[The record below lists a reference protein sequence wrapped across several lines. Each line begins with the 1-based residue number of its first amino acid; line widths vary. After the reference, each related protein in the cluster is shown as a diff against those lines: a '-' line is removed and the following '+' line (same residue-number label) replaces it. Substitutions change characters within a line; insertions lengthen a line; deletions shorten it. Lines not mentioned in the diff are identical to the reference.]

1 MTQRVAAAPYAF
13 HETLTAV
20 TLLAAIL
27 KKNSNG
33 NVMSNPLDPVVHL
46 IDDDAIL
53 LDVLA
58 ELVASIGVATRT
70 YSSARGFLDRYEL
83 GACEC
88 VVSDIRM
95 PELTGLELQRALAE
109 RHAIPPPII
118 FVTGF
123 ADVGAAVEAMK
134 KGAYDFVEKPV
145 SGAVFLEKI
154 NGALQLS
161 RTLHVKRVNEVVRS
175 ARIALLTPK
184 EREVLQLVI
193 KRHSNRDIADL
204 LGLSVRTVENH
215 RAHILTKF
223 RVKDSFEL
231 LGLF

>member
-1 MTQRVAAAPYAF
+1 MP
-13 HETLTAV
+13 
-20 TLLAAIL
+20 
-27 KKNSNG
+27 S
-33 NVMSNPLDPVVHL
+33 PLDPVVHL

-53 LDVLA
+53 LDTLA
-58 ELVASIGVATRT
+58 ELVASIGVATLPYRSGRT
-70 YSSARGFLDRYEL
+70 FIDNYKPR
-83 GACEC
+83 ACEC

-109 RHAIPPPII
+109 QHKIPPPII

-123 ADVGAAVEAMK
+123 ADVSAAVEAMK
-134 KGAYDFVEKPV
+134 NGAYDFVEKPV

-154 NGALQLS
+154 NGALQLG
-161 RTLHVKRVNEVVRS
+161 RTLHLRRLNEAARA

-184 EREVLQLVI
+184 EKEVLQLVI
-193 KRHSNRDIADL
+193 KRHTNRDIANL

-223 RVKDSFEL
+223 RVKDSYEL
-231 LGLF
+231 LGLFS

>member
-1 MTQRVAAAPYAF
+1 MP
-13 HETLTAV
+13 
-20 TLLAAIL
+20 
-27 KKNSNG
+27 
-33 NVMSNPLDPVVHL
+33 NPLDPVVHL

-53 LDVLA
+53 LETLA
-58 ELVASIGVATRT
+58 DLVESIGVATRT
-70 YSSARGFLDRYEL
+70 HRSARTFLESYKP

-95 PELTGLELQRALAE
+95 PELTGLELQRALAD
-109 RHAIPPPII
+109 RFDIPPPII

-134 KGAYDFVEKPV
+134 KGAFDFVEKPV

-154 NGALQLS
+154 NGALQLGRS
-161 RTLHVKRVNEVVRS
+161 LHLRRINAAARA

-184 EREVLQLVI
+184 EREVLQLVV
-193 KRHSNRDIADL
+193 KRHSNRDIADM
-204 LGLSVRTVENH
+204 LGLSIRTVENH

-231 LGLF
+231 LGLFHGEAN

>member
-1 MTQRVAAAPYAF
+1 MA
-13 HETLTAV
+13 
-20 TLLAAIL
+20 
-27 KKNSNG
+27 S
-33 NVMSNPLDPVVHL
+33 PLDPIVHL

-53 LDVLA
+53 LDTLA
-58 ELVASIGVATRT
+58 ELVASIGVATLT
-70 YSSARGFLDRYEL
+70 YRSARAFLENYKPR
-83 GACEC
+83 ACEC

-109 RHAIPPPII
+109 QHKIPPPII

-123 ADVGAAVEAMK
+123 ADVSAAVEAMK
-134 KGAYDFVEKPV
+134 NGAFDFVEKPV

-154 NGALQLS
+154 NGALQLGRS
-161 RTLHVKRVNEVVRS
+161 LHLRRLNEAARA

-184 EREVLQLVI
+184 EKEVLQLVI
-193 KRHSNRDIADL
+193 KRHTNRDIANL

-223 RVKDSFEL
+223 RVKDSYEL
-231 LGLF
+231 LGLFS

>member
-1 MTQRVAAAPYAF
+1 
-13 HETLTAV
+13 
-20 TLLAAIL
+20 
-27 KKNSNG
+27 
-33 NVMSNPLDPVVHL
+33 MSNPLDPVVHL
-46 IDDDAIL
+46 IDDDVIL
-53 LDVLA
+53 LDLLA
-58 ELVASIGVATRT
+58 DLIASIGVVTIT
-70 YSSARGFLDRYEL
+70 YRSARQFLDSYKPR
-83 GACEC
+83 ACEC

-95 PELTGLELQRALAE
+95 PELTGLELQRALTE
-109 RHAIPPPII
+109 RHPIPPPII

-123 ADVGAAVEAMK
+123 ADVSAAVEAMK

-154 NGALQLS
+154 NGALQLG
-161 RTLHVKRVNEVVRS
+161 RQLHLRRINEAARA

-193 KRHSNRDIADL
+193 KRHSNRDIAEL
-204 LGLSVRTVENH
+204 LGLSIRTVENH

-231 LGLF
+231 LGLFS

>member
-1 MTQRVAAAPYAF
+1 MP
-13 HETLTAV
+13 
-20 TLLAAIL
+20 
-27 KKNSNG
+27 S
-33 NVMSNPLDPVVHL
+33 PLDPVVHL

-53 LDVLA
+53 LDTLA
-58 ELVASIGVATRT
+58 ELVASIGVATLT
-70 YSSARGFLDRYEL
+70 YRSARAFLESYKPR
-83 GACEC
+83 ACEC

-95 PELTGLELQRALAE
+95 PELTGLELQRALSE
-109 RHAIPPPII
+109 QHKIPPPII

-123 ADVGAAVEAMK
+123 ADVSAAVEAMK

-154 NGALQLS
+154 NGALQLGRS
-161 RTLHVKRVNEVVRS
+161 LHLQRINEAARA

-231 LGLF
+231 LGLFS

>member
-1 MTQRVAAAPYAF
+1 
-13 HETLTAV
+13 
-20 TLLAAIL
+20 
-27 KKNSNG
+27 
-33 NVMSNPLDPVVHL
+33 MSSLLDPVVHL
-46 IDDDAIL
+46 IDDDALL

-58 ELVASIGVATRT
+58 ELVASIGVVTHT
-70 YSSARGFLDRYEL
+70 YRSARVFLDNYKPR
-83 GACEC
+83 ACEC

-109 RHAIPPPII
+109 QQSVPPPII

-161 RTLHVKRVNEVVRS
+161 RGLHLRRINEAARA

-193 KRHSNRDIADL
+193 KRHSNRDIADM

-223 RVKDSFEL
+223 RVRDSFEL
-231 LGLF
+231 LGLFS

>member
-1 MTQRVAAAPYAF
+1 MP
-13 HETLTAV
+13 
-20 TLLAAIL
+20 
-27 KKNSNG
+27 
-33 NVMSNPLDPVVHL
+33 NPLDPVVHL

-53 LDVLA
+53 LDLLA
-58 ELVASIGVATRT
+58 ELVASIGVVTLT
-70 YSSARGFLDRYEL
+70 YRSARVFLDSYKPR
-83 GACEC
+83 ACEC

-95 PELTGLELQRALAE
+95 PELTGLELQRALTE
-109 RHAIPPPII
+109 RQPIPPPII

-161 RTLHVKRVNEVVRS
+161 RQLHLRRINEAARS

-193 KRHSNRDIADL
+193 KRNSNRDIAEL
-204 LGLSVRTVENH
+204 LGLSIRTVENH

-231 LGLF
+231 LGLFS